1 MKREMVQVVMVL
13 ALGGVLAVVLMR
25 GGRKGNQALPRA
37 AEPPSV
43 AADKEPAHGRSAPG
57 SASPLGS
64 SSDPSHYTAGV
75 LRDPL
80 KSLLPQAAPPPSQPT
95 PVFSEGG
102 ENPKIPRAPSNP
114 PALPATQLP
123 PMRIQGL
130 IWGGL
135 HPQAIVNNTIY
146 RVGDSI
152 GQAKIISISRRGLT
166 VDLQGKSVVVGT
178 QASVG
183 AQKPR
188 SSMPNAMKP
197 QAGSLLSRGGAD
209 VSR

>member
-1 MKREMVQVVMVL
+1 MLVQVTLPKML
-13 ALGGVLAVVLMR
+13 AT
-25 GGRKGNQALPRA
+25 A
-37 AEPPSV
+37 ASAASRPVPTRTSPFKWASRV
-43 AADKEPAHGRSAPG
+43 A
-57 SASPLGS
+57 
-64 SSDPSHYTAGV
+64 
-75 LRDPL
+75 
-80 KSLLPQAAPPPSQPT
+80 
-95 PVFSEGG
+95 
-102 ENPKIPRAPSNP
+102 SNT
-114 PALPATQLP
+114 TQLP
-123 PMRIQGL
+123 PMNIQGL

-197 QAGSLLSRGGAD
+197 QAGALLSRGGAD